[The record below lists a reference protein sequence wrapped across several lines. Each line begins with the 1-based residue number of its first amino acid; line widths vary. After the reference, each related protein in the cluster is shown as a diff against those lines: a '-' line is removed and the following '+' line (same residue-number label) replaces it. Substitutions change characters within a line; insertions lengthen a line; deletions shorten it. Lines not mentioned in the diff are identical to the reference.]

1 MKKIIFGFAIVAS
14 LISAFT
20 GCELSADDNSQ
31 KNYTVTFL
39 VNGKKTVVK
48 ADSDGFLL
56 SSKAPSV
63 SNDDNNYFLFW
74 SESKESQDKVT
85 KFELPATIEKDLTLY
100 AIFTPKME
108 RIEDFDSDNNQIT
121 IKLSGTNV
129 YTLDDGSY
137 AGLKLSHSTDDES
150 WTDYALGL
158 PANSEDEDDYRYLTY
173 DLPFTPENGAN
184 LFKVTNGVQEYV
196 LTDGIIPAPATG
208 LTTEVNDRYAKLTFT
223 TARFWTNYT
232 VEVYEGSSKVAS
244 RSVTSTTKP
253 TAKSEEFYG
262 LKNNTDYTF
271 KVTTTNTDQYA
282 SKMATPAIV
291 KKESD
296 WVVALY
302 MDGDNNLH
310 HPIWLDLNEAE
321 YGLDCIR
328 YSDDTPYSDYA
339 SVNVVA
345 LWDGAVS
352 WKNDDGK
359 TETPQIGK
367 SGTYLYELG
376 RDYGAAVTS
385 YTSSGCVLSSN
396 TKNLTYTADWIYD
409 EDLEISN
416 KRPNITSGEVNMGDK
431 ENLIKYL
438 NWVNAHYTAKK
449 GVILQFSDHGG
460 GPRAVRY
467 VQTKDGKTIKVGDT
481 SERRALCWDDGSY
494 SSFLKTADVSDALKA
509 AGYGTNNKL
518 SMILMDVCLGSSIED
533 AYQFKDYAEYL
544 AASPNTIPGY
554 GLNYTDLMKS
564 FKSSSSIEDIGLQI
578 LKDYKKQYCNYTD
591 WDEVA
596 QFLGFDNYASVN
608 NNQKPLLDWFG
619 HFGITTF
626 TITDLSKVDEVKTAF
641 NSMCEVLLSEEG
653 KAKTL
658 YVDEKGWFSA
668 SETEYTQN
676 YVSFLGE
683 HHANIVNW
691 LTTNGPYSYDDSIY
705 YMGSYTWLYDIGH
718 FTDMLRAISAATISG
733 SANANAWLEL
743 NTAADV
749 VIGKLD
755 EAIKYSWHESN
766 WVPSGYN
773 NDFYAILD
781 GNESFKHHY
790 GLTISGANIAVDGN
804 GLTQGS
810 APDYYKTD
818 LAFGEDTAWG
828 NLLEYWFN
836 KD

>member
-1 MKKIIFGFAIVAS
+1 MAS

-31 KNYTVTFL
+31 KNCTVTFL

-63 SNDDNNYFLFW
+63 SDDHNNYFLFW

-321 YGLDCIR
+321 YGLNQIR
-328 YSDDTPYSDYA
+328 LSNGSPSYDYA

-385 YTSSGCVLSSN
+385 YTSSGCVLSSD
-396 TKNLTYTADWIYD
+396 TKNLTYTADWIYN
-409 EDLEISN
+409 EDLGISN
-416 KRPNITSGEVNMGDK
+416 KRPDITSGEVNMGDK
-431 ENLIKYL
+431 ETLINYL

-494 SSFLKTADVSDALKA
+494 SSFLSTADVSYALNE
-509 AGYGTNNKL
+509 AGYDTDNKL

-533 AYQFKDYAEYL
+533 AYEFKDYAEYL
-544 AASPNTIPGY
+544 AASPNTIPGS
-554 GLNYTDLMKS
+554 GLNYTDLMKA

-578 LKDYKKQYCNYTD
+578 LKDYKKQYHTTSYWNSF
-591 WDEVA
+591 A
-596 QFLGFDNYASVN
+596 QGWYGNENSNIKYSSLNNSQKQMLEWLSFL
-608 NNQKPLLDWFG
+608 
-619 HFGITTF
+619 GITTF
-626 TITDLSKVDEVKTAF
+626 TITDLSKVDEVKTAI
-641 NSMCEVLLSEEG
+641 NSMCKVLLSDEG

-658 YVDEKGWFSA
+658 YVDENGEFTINVSD
-668 SETEYTQN
+668 STEN
-676 YVSFLGE
+676 YVSYLGQ
-683 HHANIVNW
+683 HYANIVNW
-691 LTTNGPYSYDDSIY
+691 FTEDGPYYINDSIFY
-705 YMGSYTWLYDIGH
+705 EGSFTWLYDIGY
-718 FTDMLRAISAATISG
+718 FADLLKIYSADTLSG
-733 SANANAWLEL
+733 YTNANAWSEL
-743 NTAADV
+743 NTAAAAV
-749 VIGKLD
+749 TEKLD
-755 EAIKYSWHESN
+755 EAIKYSWRD
-766 WVPSGYN
+766 SGMVSSIYN
-773 NDFYAILD
+773 YDFYYSLD
-781 GNESFKHHY
+781 RDTTYSHHY
-790 GLTISGANIAVDGN
+790 GLTISGANIAFNGN
-804 GLTQGS
+804 SFTQGT
-810 APDYYKTD
+810 APDYYKTE
-818 LAFGEDTAWG
+818 LAFGKDTAWG
-828 NLLEYWFN
+828 DLLEYWFN
-836 KD
+836 KE